1 MKKIL
6 ILGGGGYVG
15 TQLSEILLKNYSVT
29 VYDIFYFNWLL
40 KNKKKLKNS
49 ERLIIKKKN
58 VLDVVDRDLKN
69 IDIVCDLVGIA
80 NDPSSDLNKDYSKI
94 INCDA
99 RYNFAKIAKKNGVK
113 RYIFNST
120 CSIYGFNKNKVFEK
134 SKTNPLSCY
143 AKAVYKAEKKIY
155 SLRSNKFKVNILRN
169 ATLYGY
175 SNTMRFDL
183 VINLFTYLLLNNKKI
198 TINGDGRQ
206 SRPFL
211 SVIDVSRMYDYII
224 KKNPGS
230 FIVNVVA
237 FSSNIRS
244 LSKKIIKLLK
254 KPNNLVKFDYANGD
268 HRNYDVGSKNLRKF
282 FKNFKFTPLLH
293 DLKKLTK
300 KIKSQKLKLN
310 TNSVRVK
317 FYKKILKAL

>member
-15 TQLSEILLKNYSVT
+15 TQLSEILLKDYNVT

-40 KNKKKLKNS
+40 RNKKKLKNCK
-49 ERLIIKKKN
+49 RLTIKKKN
-58 VLDVVDRDLKN
+58 VLDVVDKDLKN

-80 NDPSSDLNKDYSKI
+80 NDPSSDLNKDYSKT

-120 CSIYGFNKNKVFEK
+120 CSVYGFNKNKVFEK

-155 SLRSNKFKVNILRN
+155 SLKSNKFKVNILRN
-169 ATLYGY
+169 STLYGF

-183 VINLFTYLLLNNKKI
+183 VINLFTYFLLNNKEI

-211 SVIDVSRMYDYII
+211 SVMDVSRIYDYII
-224 KKNPGS
+224 KKNPSS

-237 FSSNIRS
+237 FNNNIRS
-244 LSKKIIKLLK
+244 LSKKIIKLLD
-254 KPNNLVKFDYANGD
+254 KPNDLVKFDYANND
-268 HRNYDVGSKNLRKF
+268 HRNYNVGSKNFKKF
-282 FKNFKFTPLLH
+282 FKNFKFTPLQD
-293 DLKKLTK
+293 DLKKMTK

>member
-15 TQLSEILLKNYSVT
+15 TQLSEILIKNYSVT

-40 KNKKKLKNS
+40 RNKDRFKNS
-49 ERLIIKKKN
+49 KRLIIKKKN
-58 VLDVVDRDLKN
+58 ILDVVDKDLEN

-80 NDPSSDLNKDYSKI
+80 NDPSSDLNKVYSRV

-120 CSIYGFNKNKVFEK
+120 CSIYGFNKNKLFEK

-155 SLRSNKFKVNILRN
+155 SLKSNNFKVNILRN
-169 ATLYGY
+169 ATLYGF

-183 VINLFTYLLLNNKKI
+183 VINLFTYLLLNNKEI
-198 TINGDGRQ
+198 TVNGDGRQ

-211 SVIDVSRMYDYII
+211 SVMDVSRMYDYII
-224 KKNPGS
+224 KNEPDS
-230 FIVNVVA
+230 FIVNVAA

-244 LSKKIIKLLK
+244 LSNKIIKLLK
-254 KPNNLVKFDYANGD
+254 KPKELVKFDYANGD
-268 HRNYDVGSKNLRKF
+268 HRNYDVGSKNFKKF
-282 FKNFKFTPLLH
+282 FRNFKYTPLIY
-293 DLKKLTK
+293 DLKKMTK

-310 TNSVRVK
+310 KNSVRVK

>member
-1 MKKIL
+1 M
-6 ILGGGGYVG
+6 
-15 TQLSEILLKNYSVT
+15 
-29 VYDIFYFNWLL
+29 
-40 KNKKKLKNS
+40 
-49 ERLIIKKKN
+49 
-58 VLDVVDRDLKN
+58 
-69 IDIVCDLVGIA
+69 GIA
-80 NDPSSDLNKDYSKI
+80 NDPSSDLNKDYSKT

-99 RYNFAKIAKKNGVK
+99 RYKFAKIAKKNGVK

-155 SLRSNKFKVNILRN
+155 SLKSNKFKVNVLRN
-169 ATLYGY
+169 ATLYGF

-183 VINLFTYLLLNNKKI
+183 VINLFTYLLLNNKKSLLMRWYAI
-198 TINGDGRQ
+198 KT
-206 SRPFL
+206 FL
-211 SVIDVSRMYDYII
+211 SVMDVSRMYDYII
-224 KKNPGS
+224 EKNPAS

-237 FSSNIRS
+237 FSSNIWS
-244 LSKKIIKLLK
+244 LSKKIVKLLN
-254 KPNNLVKFDYANGD
+254 KPNHLVKFDYANDD
-268 HRNYDVGSKNLRKF
+268 HRNYDVGSKNFRKF

-293 DLKKLTK
+293 ILKKMTK

-317 FYKKILKAL
+317 FLKRY